1 MGKRL
6 TAWLLSLALA
16 VTLLPGLELTALAAE
31 AGSAAGPPAVETA
44 DGLPAPDAPAEP
56 PDTDAP
62 AEPPVTDAPAESPV
76 TDAPAEPPVT
86 EEPAE
91 PPVTDEPAE
100 PPVTDEPA
108 EPPVTEEPAELPITA
123 EPAALPSPSLVQAA
137 AGQEDSYVEIYRFF
151 TEQND
156 WTDWTGTTLRDGYYI
171 KSNQNYNSE
180 GKYPTY
186 QANPGQFPDQYVL
199 FFRDGVLY
207 MNGYEGGPIGVTN
220 APDAGLEIQVIGN
233 SYITVPSFV
242 WHTSA
247 LFYPQFYSCI
257 IMATKSDYPGTRTLT
272 ITSDTGKTLSL
283 SGSTNSDSD
292 HRKSSFLYG
301 VYGGT
306 LGRTN
311 VRLMGD
317 VTVDINLNHIKTCGI
332 LANALEILD
341 RASLNITQSAD
352 DCCFGPNVS
361 TDTEMCYAVGID
373 AKTLTVKTAGSIKMD
388 LSKVRSGYSYLY
400 SRGLRL
406 TEFHGDQ
413 IPYMSIKWRPG
424 GRNLGG
430 PLYDRDDAAM
440 NPPSNLVVQRQSD
453 RSIYR
458 TGTRVEFDLE
468 GCEVRLARD
477 SAGRELLTYDPF
489 VEGDKLQ
496 IIQTR
501 VPELPILYWQIGDYY
516 MAEGQSLF
524 QYEVDA
530 HFDGDTI
537 KPVFRLGESSKPVFE
552 WLNQSGGIVR
562 YQMDSVEGLRDFK
575 LWQSGTNQPIA
586 KANSVSASSTDSPW
600 KYDPVNKELT
610 VAVESIS
617 PGSYRL
623 TAVKGSTLSPPE
635 LYTAWFAVH
644 SVDEPE
650 VTTKDGCYYRSI
662 KLEVNVPEDGKSYD
676 GKHYSGTLYYK
687 PEWNATITEWDRGT
701 NYSESPMILDGGHS
715 DPTCWTMRVRWADD
729 YGNVIWSVPKNVD
742 TIVWELWEDTIL
754 GTGDPPP
761 PVMSVKP
768 EANYKRDLSSGE
780 YILTGPVKAE
790 LHWSLPPSQWPIN
803 ARMRYT
809 TDPNE
814 TDKSNYKYYDGNP
827 ISFDD
832 QSGGYLKIVTSA
844 RDAYGVLHYS
854 DVGTYKFI
862 PGEPSSGVT
871 VSGTV
876 TSYGSGDVTIQLIA
890 DGQSEPAYEAT
901 APAGP
906 QSGNAYTA
914 SYSIPNVPAGTYTLK
929 VMKQNHVT
937 REYTVTVGAENVTQ
951 DVKIHLK
958 GDING
963 DGKITTVDAMRA
975 NSHARGVTLLTGY
988 ELKCADVVGT
998 DGKITTADAMRIN
1011 AHARKTALLW

>member
-1 MGKRL
+1 MKRSMGKRL

-31 AGSAAGPPAVETA
+31 AGSAAGPPAVEAA

-56 PDTDAP
+56 P
-62 AEPPVTDAPAESPV
+62 
-76 TDAPAEPPVT
+76 VT

-91 PPVTDEPAE
+91 L
-100 PPVTDEPA
+100 
-108 EPPVTEEPAELPITA
+108 PVTEEPAELPITA

-151 TEQND
+151 TKQNGWTD

-171 KSNQNYNSE
+171 KSNQDYNSE
-180 GKYPTY
+180 NKYLTY
-186 QANPGQFPDQYVL
+186 QANPGRFPDQYVL

-207 MNGYEGGPIGVTN
+207 MNGYRGGPIGVTN
-220 APDAGLEIQVIGN
+220 APDAGLEIQVRGN
-233 SYITVPSFV
+233 SCITVPSFV

-306 LGRTN
+306 RGQTN

-317 VTVDINLNHIKTCGI
+317 VTVDINLNHIETCGI
-332 LANALEILD
+332 LANDLKILD

-352 DCCFGPNVS
+352 DCCFGPDVY
-361 TDTEMCYAVGID
+361 TDTEKCYAVGID
-373 AKTLTVKTAGSIKMD
+373 AKTLTVNTTGSIKMD

-406 TEFHGDQ
+406 TEFHGNQ

-430 PLYDRDDAAM
+430 PLYNRDDAVM
-440 NPPSNLVVQRQSD
+440 EQPSNLVVQKQSD
-453 RSIYR
+453 RCIYR
-458 TGTRVEFDLE
+458 TGTRVEFKLE
-468 GCEVRLARD
+468 GCEVWLAND
-477 SAGRELLTYDPF
+477 SAGRELLTYGPF
-489 VEGDKLQ
+489 VAGDALE
-496 IIQTR
+496 IVPTR
-501 VPELPILYWQIGDYY
+501 DSPPPILYWQIGDYY
-516 MAEGQSLF
+516 MAEGESLF

-530 HFDGDTI
+530 RFNKATI
-537 KPVFRLGESSKPVFE
+537 EPVFRLGESSKPVFE
-552 WLNQSGGIVR
+552 WLNGSDGIVR
-562 YQMDSVEGLRDFK
+562 YQMDSVEGLWDFK
-575 LWQSGTNQPIA
+575 LWKSGTDQPIA
-586 KANSVSASSTDSPW
+586 SANSVSASSPDSPW
-600 KYDPVNKELT
+600 KYDPEKKELT

-623 TAVKGSTLSPPE
+623 TAVKGPMISPSE

-650 VTTKDGCYYRSI
+650 VTTNEGCYYRSI

-687 PEWNATITEWDRGT
+687 PGWDATITEWDRGT
-701 NYSESPMILDGGHS
+701 DYSGSPMILDGGHS
-715 DPTCWTMRVRWADD
+715 DPAGWTMRVRWADD

-742 TIVWELWEDTIL
+742 TTFWKLWEDTIWE
-754 GTGDPPP
+754 TGDPPP
-761 PVMSVKP
+761 PAMSVKP
-768 EANYKRDLSSGE
+768 EANYTRDLSSGE
-780 YILTGPVKAE
+780 YILTGPVEAE
-790 LHWSLPPSQWPIN
+790 LRWTLPPSEWPVN
-803 ARMRYT
+803 ARVIYT
-809 TDPNE
+809 TDRDV
-814 TDKSNYKYYDGNP
+814 TDPHDFRYYYGER
-827 ISFDD
+827 ISFDL
-832 QSGGYLKIVTSA
+832 SGGHLKTATAAKTA
-844 RDAYGVLHYS
+844 RGFVDFSPVA
-854 DVGTYKFI
+854 TYNFI

-876 TSYGSGDVTIQLIA
+876 TSYGSDSVTIQLIK
-890 DGQSEPAYEAT
+890 DGTTEAAYEKIV
-901 APAGP
+901 PAGS
-906 QSGNAYTA
+906 QSGNKFTA
-914 SYSIPNVPAGTYTLK
+914 SYSFSDVPSGTYTMK

-937 REYTVTVGAENVTQ
+937 REYTVIVGTNPVVQ
-951 DVKIHLK
+951 DVEIWLL
-958 GDING
+958 GDVTG
-963 DGKITTVDAMRA
+963 DGKVNAKDHSRLYAHINKT
-975 NSHARGVTLLTGY
+975 NLLKGY
-988 ELKCADVVGT
+988 ALLCADVTG
-998 DGKITTADAMRIN
+998 DGKVN
-1011 AHARKTALLW
+1011 AKDHSRLYAHISKTNPLW